1 MSHLTPI
8 GLRLSASLSDEH
20 LRMQNEWFFKWHAI
34 GGQQPVMIESFN
46 GKPICY
52 GGIKFSGS
60 AHSVYWD
67 TIQRYLRKKIG
78 LIFDGLEEE
87 LKKYSLEVRQRALT
101 EAQSIVG
108 QFVARIRRTAIE
120 KDRIL
125 RGNGI
130 EFPPEHDM
138 GQWRGCQTE
147 DIEARVEGLRRIY
160 CDLQLNVG
168 GADMSLQSL
177 MKDKVTL
184 VKKDGTVLKMDIP
197 AAVTSGQITT
207 FVTEFPIEVGDHL
220 LRQLPNGLVED
231 FVVSDPGYHSG
242 IAGAI
247 PPTYQVK
254 VRRSDA
260 PAASPQTI
268 IANFHGPNSRMN
280 VNSTDNSVN
289 IVSDVSG
296 EQLTGLINQI
306 RASLAALPQEQQA
319 AIAEPIAV
327 LEIEAASSVP
337 SQSKIRTALQTIKTV
352 AEGATGNLIASGIG
366 VLIAK
371 MLGIG

>member
-1 MSHLTPI
+1 MVMSHLTPI

-101 EAQSIVG
+101 GAQSIVG

-207 FVTEFPIEVGDHL
+207 FVTEFPIEVGII
-220 LRQLPNGLVED
+220 
-231 FVVSDPGYHSG
+231 FSG
-242 IAGAI
+242 NC
-247 PPTYQVK
+247 Q
-254 VRRSDA
+254 
-260 PAASPQTI
+260 
-268 IANFHGPNSRMN
+268 
-280 VNSTDNSVN
+280 
-289 IVSDVSG
+289 
-296 EQLTGLINQI
+296 
-306 RASLAALPQEQQA
+306 
-319 AIAEPIAV
+319 
-327 LEIEAASSVP
+327 
-337 SQSKIRTALQTIKTV
+337 TALSKTSLCLIQ
-352 AEGATGNLIASGIG
+352 ATTVELQERSLQLIRSRSVEAMHQPRRRRPSLPIFT
-366 VLIAK
+366 VRIRE
-371 MLGIG
+371 